1 MSSGLNNEDLGMN
14 SKMMSEYIEYV
25 ADNLL
30 ANLDIPK
37 LYNTKNP
44 FLFMENIGLQN
55 KTNFFENRVTEYAKA
70 NSTAELTDDK
80 LSLDE
85 DF

>member
-1 MSSGLNNEDLGMN
+1 MN
-14 SKMMSEYIEYV
+14 ATEMCNYIEFV

-30 ANLDIPK
+30 ANLYISE

-55 KTNFFENRVTEYAKA
+55 KTNFFEQRVTEYAKA
-70 NSTAELTDDK
+70 NSQATTEEMALSIDD
-80 LSLDE
+80 

>member
-1 MSSGLNNEDLGMN
+1 MN
-14 SKMMSEYIEYV
+14 SEEMKKYIEYV

-30 ANLDIPK
+30 SNLDIPK
-37 LYNTKNP
+37 IYNTKNP

-55 KTNFFENRVTEYAKA
+55 NTNFFENRVTEYAKA
-70 NSTAELTDDK
+70 NSTAEIEDTRLTLDD
-80 LSLDE
+80 